1 MPQNRT
7 RRLARALNRSKL
19 REYGEVV
26 LKVKIGPKFPYSDSA
41 IYSDDW
47 DLQHIVDIPEGI
59 DFWELT
65 VIDQEDT
72 RGTKLSSA
80 TAFSVRGEVY
90 DSKAVDP
97 PKGMVPIWVF
107 KLAATSNRDDG

>member
-19 REYGEVV
+19 REYGEAV

-41 IYSDDW
+41 IYTDDW

-65 VIDQEDT
+65 VIDQEGT
-72 RGTKLSSA
+72 RSKKLSSA

-90 DSKAVDP
+90 ESKASDP
-97 PKGMVPIWVF
+97 PKGIVPIWVF
-107 KLAATSNRDDG
+107 KLAATMFRDDG

>member
-1 MPQNRT
+1 MGSYT

-19 REYGEVV
+19 REYGEAV
-26 LKVKIGPKFPYSDSA
+26 LKVKTGPKFPYSNSA
-41 IYSDDW
+41 IYTDDW

-59 DFWELT
+59 DYFELT
-65 VIDQEDT
+65 VIDQEGT

-90 DSKAVDP
+90 KSQAVDP
-97 PKGMVPIWVF
+97 PKGVVPVWLF
-107 KLAATSNRDDG
+107 KIAATGNRDDG